1 MLYLS
6 WNGSIN
12 VPGLYINR
20 SWKAVRAWLESL
32 LLSGLFTGSGKVL
45 KHIRSLIEQ
54 YIQYGYSLIPID
66 EEKKPHIY
74 WKKYQYRKAPRS
86 DILNWL
92 NEFRPYNIGIV
103 TGNISRLAVV
113 DVDDLSL
120 LPELKEEIPE
130 ITETTRVRANR
141 GYHYY
146 FSLNGENIR
155 STNNLFGKNLE
166 LKSNGNYI
174 VAPPS
179 VINNHRYTYEVP
191 LDNILPIPEIL
202 TTDNRDSAKFAEKN
216 IIYKIPEYHG
226 HKMDCIR
233 KILKRE
239 LREGERDNGLFV
251 LYNLFLQNK
260 NSTEYS
266 RKVVERKNFSLG
278 NPLPGKDLK
287 KIYRKSYHYGCS
299 GIREKLP
306 YVRCEKCTYRFKGGQ
321 LSGSNIL
328 VRSLRLLPELTN
340 TQRSVACLLGTVFD
354 GENPSIYRIAKEAR
368 MDWGIVKKA
377 IRELKE
383 KGFPVK

>member
-1 MLYLS
+1 M
-6 WNGSIN
+6 
-12 VPGLYINR
+12 
-20 SWKAVRAWLESL
+20 
-32 LLSGLFTGSGKVL
+32 SGLFTGSGNTL

-113 DVDDLSL
+113 DVDDISL
-120 LPELKEEIPE
+120 LPGLEKRMPELSQ
-130 ITETTRVRANR
+130 TTRVRTNR

-146 FSLNGENIR
+146 FSLNNTTVK
-155 STNNLFGKNLE
+155 STSALFGERLE
-166 LKSNGNYI
+166 LKGNGNYI

-191 LDNILPIPEIL
+191 LDNILPIPETLIQ
-202 TTDNRDSAKFAEKN
+202 NNKDSEIIPDKN
-216 IIYKIPEYHG
+216 IIFKIPNYHG
-226 HKMDCIR
+226 HNMECIR
-233 KILKRE
+233 QILKRD
-239 LREGERDNGLFV
+239 LKEGERDNGLFI
-251 LYNLFLQNK
+251 LYNLLLQNK
-260 NSTEYS
+260 NSIEYS
-266 RKVVERKNFSLG
+266 RKIVERKNSSLA

-287 KIYRKSYHYGCS
+287 KIYRRTYHYGCS
-299 GIREKLP
+299 GIRKKIP
-306 YVRCEKCTYRFKGGQ
+306 YVRCENCTYRFRGGQ
-321 LSGSNIL
+321 LGGHNIL
-328 VRSLRLLPELTN
+328 VKSLRLLPELTN

-354 GENPSIYRIAKEAR
+354 GENPSIYRIAKEAH
-368 MDWGIVKKA
+368 MDWRVVKKA

-383 KGFPVK
+383 KGFPIK

>member
-1 MLYLS
+1 
-6 WNGSIN
+6 
-12 VPGLYINR
+12 
-20 SWKAVRAWLESL
+20 LESL
-32 LLSGLFTGSGKVL
+32 LLSGLFTGSGNIL

-113 DVDDLSL
+113 DVDDISL
-120 LPELKEEIPE
+120 LPGLEKRMPEL
-130 ITETTRVRANR
+130 TQTTRVRTNR

-146 FSLNGENIR
+146 FSLNNTTVK
-155 STNNLFGKNLE
+155 STSALFGERLE
-166 LKSNGNYI
+166 LKGNGNYI

-191 LDNILPIPEIL
+191 LDNILPIPETLIQNNKNSEIIP
-202 TTDNRDSAKFAEKN
+202 DKN
-216 IIYKIPEYHG
+216 IIFKIPKYHG
-226 HKMDCIR
+226 HNMDCIR
-233 KILKRE
+233 QILKRD
-239 LREGERDNGLFV
+239 LKEGERDNGLFV
-251 LYNLFLQNK
+251 LYNLLLQNK
-260 NSTEYS
+260 NSIEYS
-266 RKVVERKNFSLG
+266 RKIVERKNSSLA
-278 NPLPGKDLK
+278 NPLSGKDLK
-287 KIYRKSYHYGCS
+287 KIYRRSYHYGCS
-299 GIREKLP
+299 GIRKKIP
-306 YVRCEKCTYRFKGGQ
+306 YVRCENCTYRFKGGN

-354 GENPSIYRIAKEAR
+354 GENPSIYKIAKEAH
-368 MDWGIVKKA
+368 MDWRVVKKA

-383 KGFPVK
+383 KGFPIK